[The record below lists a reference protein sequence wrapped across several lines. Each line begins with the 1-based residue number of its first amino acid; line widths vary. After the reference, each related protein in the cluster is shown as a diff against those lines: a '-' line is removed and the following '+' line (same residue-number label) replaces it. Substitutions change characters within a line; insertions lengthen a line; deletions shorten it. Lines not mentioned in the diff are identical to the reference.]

1 MAERVYDKKK
11 SVQLSWLTVEVA
23 LYFLIALA
31 AAGLRL
37 YRLGARPMTEGEA
50 AQALAAWRFTQGQA
64 VGPMG
69 YSPLLFTS
77 SVLLFGLFRAGD
89 LTARLVPALFGV
101 AAVILP
107 CLLRRRLGRMGAL
120 ATSLLLAIS
129 PAANFFS
136 RYLGGEIVVAACAL
150 ALTIGLFGYLDERRP
165 KYLYLAAVALAVA
178 LSAGR
183 GAYTLLLALGTFFAG
198 SGEARRSIIEAWQ
211 RESHLFIRCLSAAAI
226 VFALVCTCFLLNF
239 SGLQAGADLLP
250 AWLAALK
257 PGAGDHPWHYHLQ
270 LLALYEP
277 LVLIFGLAEMFR
289 SSGERDLLRSFLA
302 YWAIVAFLVYA
313 VAGGRGPGDVLLIVV
328 PLALLAGSSAGRLLE
343 GIAHGWAREGL
354 FLALAGAIACR
365 LYLELAGYAS
375 GRGAMALYPSLWLAL
390 AILLLAVGLVALFWT
405 YFGPATALRGAGLAL
420 LVILAVATVGIGCN
434 LNFCRASDP
443 REPMVVSPTSPNIFD
458 LVETLEMV
466 SLQREGEPHAMAV
479 TVHESPR
486 LRGGQSNSSLTAPP
500 HAGRNAGP
508 VLAWYLRRFANVE
521 FVPQLGP
528 AIATPAVIAPAE
540 EKAPSLGG
548 QYVGQDFVLRLRWR
562 PQGLSG
568 PDRVRWLL
576 YRQAPTPV
584 QADRVVLWIKQAP

>member
-1 MAERVYDKKK
+1 MAERVYEGK
-11 SVQLSWLTVEVA
+11 STRLSWLTGEVA
-23 LYFLIALA
+23 LYALIALA
-31 AAGLRL
+31 AAALRL
-37 YRLGARPMTEGEA
+37 YGLGTRPMTEGEA
-50 AQALAAWRFTQGQA
+50 AQALAAWRFIQGQA
-64 VGPMG
+64 VEPTG
-69 YSPLLFTS
+69 YSPFLLTS
-77 SVLLFGLFRAGD
+77 NILLFGLFRAGD

-101 AAVILP
+101 ALVLLP
-107 CLLRRRLGRMGAL
+107 YLLRRRLGRMGAL
-120 ATSLLLAIS
+120 AASFLLAIS

-150 ALTIGLFGYLDERRP
+150 ALAAGLFGYLDERRP
-165 KYLYLAAVALAVA
+165 KYLYLAAVAMALA
-178 LSAGR
+178 LSAGQ
-183 GAYTLLLALGTFFAG
+183 GAYTLLLALGAFLVG

-211 RESHLFIRCLSAAAI
+211 RKPYPFIRCLSAAAI

-257 PGAGDHPWHYHLQ
+257 PGAGGHPWHYHLQ

-289 SSGERDLLRSFLA
+289 SSGERDLLKAFLA

-313 VAGGRGPGDVLLIVV
+313 VAGGRGPGDVLLILV
-328 PLALLAGSSAGRLLE
+328 PLALLAGSFVGRLLRDVSLR
-343 GIAHGWAREGL
+343 REGL

-375 GRGAMALYPSLWLAL
+375 GMGAMALYPYPWPAL
-390 AILLLAVGLVALFWT
+390 VILLLAVSLVVLFWV
-405 YFGPATALRGAGLAL
+405 YFSPATALRGAGLAL
-420 LVILAVATVGIGCN
+420 VLVLAVATAGIGCN

-466 SLQREGEPHAMAV
+466 SLQREGEPHAIAV
-479 TVHESPR
+479 TVHQPPR
-486 LRGGQSNSSLTAPP
+486 LRGGRTGDSIVPP
-500 HAGRNAGP
+500 ARGGIGGSA
-508 VLAWYLRRFANVE
+508 LAWYLRDFANVE
-521 FVPQLGP
+521 FVSQLGP
-528 AIATPAVIAPAE
+528 SITTPAVIAPAE

-548 QYVGQDFVLRLRWR
+548 QYVGQDFVLRSHWR
-562 PQGLSG
+562 PQGLFG

-576 YRQAPTPV
+576 YRQTSMPV
-584 QADRVVLWIKQAP
+584 QADKVILWIKQAP